1 MSPFTSDRVQLW
13 STDSKVGTY
22 VSVSHAGCLEL
33 KMQLRAR
40 KSLLSTERLHSS
52 QSVRTETKRNK
63 QTSEEGTLRQKVT
76 KGDVLKEGRLG
87 RSLRGDAAW
96 AARRGVGHVT
106 GDEEL
111 PQRQREP
118 NVQSP
123 QSRKTWQVPGN
134 QRQPVGWAQNHQG
147 AERSTWGSRD
157 RRERDQVRLAGHNT
171 LSARLFSSYIHC
183 NNQSVWRVINSVC
196 FSGLTPSTPYLES
209 GSIRTSEDRRE
220 SVTIDWPMSWTR
232 ALRGS
237 LPHPH
242 P

>member
-87 RSLRGDAAW
+87 RSLRGDAA
-96 AARRGVGHVT
+96 
-106 GDEEL
+106 
-111 PQRQREP
+111 
-118 NVQSP
+118 
-123 QSRKTWQVPGN
+123 
-134 QRQPVGWAQNHQG
+134 
-147 AERSTWGSRD
+147 
-157 RRERDQVRLAGHNT
+157 
-171 LSARLFSSYIHC
+171 
-183 NNQSVWRVINSVC
+183 
-196 FSGLTPSTPYLES
+196 
-209 GSIRTSEDRRE
+209 
-220 SVTIDWPMSWTR
+220 
-232 ALRGS
+232 
-237 LPHPH
+237 
-242 P
+242 